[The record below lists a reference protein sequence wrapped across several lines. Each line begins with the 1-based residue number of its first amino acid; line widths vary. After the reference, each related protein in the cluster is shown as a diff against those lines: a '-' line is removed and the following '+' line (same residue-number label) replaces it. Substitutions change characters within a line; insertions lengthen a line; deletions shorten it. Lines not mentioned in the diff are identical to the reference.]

1 MKLTKTKLKQII
13 KEELQSL
20 KEYSPYRKD
29 ARPAGRPPKPGENP
43 DYKKDAKPAD
53 PKRSRP
59 PKRESVG
66 GIDPDEMT
74 HGEYFVHSRDPT
86 GMEGRTALKGMGEQL
101 DEFSV
106 AIDEVRDAFA
116 TANREGGLKSPLEPK
131 DILAFVQQVLGDA
144 QSNQVIDV

>member
-13 KEELQSL
+13 KETISL
-20 KEYSPYRKD
+20 DVEYLDSIGSQEM
-29 ARPAGRPPKPGENP
+29 A
-43 DYKKDAKPAD
+43 DAKRAAGD
-53 PKRSRP
+53 PKRARP
-59 PKRESVG
+59 PKRESVE

-74 HGEYFVHSRDPT
+74 HGEYFVHSGGPV
-86 GMEGRTALKGMGEQL
+86 GMEAEL

-106 AIDEVRDAFA
+106 AIGAARDA
-116 TANREGGLKSPLEPK
+116 GVEPK

>member
-13 KEELQSL
+13 EEELQSL
-20 KEYSPYRKD
+20 KEYSPYRKG
-29 ARPAGRPPKPGENP
+29 ARPAERPRKPGENP

-53 PKRSRP
+53 PKRARP
-59 PKRESVG
+59 PKRESVE

-74 HGEYFVHSRDPT
+74 HGEYFVHSGGPV
-86 GMEGRTALKGMGEQL
+86 GMEAEL

-106 AIDEVRDAFA
+106 AIGAARDA
-116 TANREGGLKSPLEPK
+116 GVEPK